1 MNRGRNKYNAKKTV
15 VDGIRFDSK
24 AEARRYQELKLLE
37 RAGEIKGLV
46 LQPKYLLQE
55 AFQKNGKRYRAIY
68 YIADFEYLDVSG
80 IIIEDVK
87 GKKTAVYKLKKKM
100 FERRYPDLTITEVKM

>member
-1 MNRGRNKYNAKKTV
+1 MSKSKYNAKKTL
-15 VDGIRFDSK
+15 VDGICFDSK

-37 RAGEIKGLV
+37 KAGEIKGLV

-55 AFQKNGKRYRAIY
+55 AFEKNGKRYRAIY
-68 YIADFEYLDVSG
+68 YIADFEYLDGSA

-87 GKKTAVYKLKKKM
+87 GKKTAMYQLKKKM
-100 FERRYPDLTITEVKM
+100 FERRYPDFTITEVEM